1 MQLDAYHVRRGFLQ
15 KTANKV
21 VYNYG
26 KRLLFAYP
34 FLDVAALMDLLYIS
48 RSSACYSSYSPQ
60 SSPPQCDHIILTISL
75 VFLCFFGIALFLLV
89 LISSM
94 VGFVYMSEITYFVF
108 FYKVP
113 DLTTT
118 AIIWIGLLYVLSM
131 ILKIF
136 PDIIYFQMHL
146 CVSPCL
152 CSGSTFHVH
161 VAVEHICTF
170 IMRCLIFFFCLP

>member
-1 MQLDAYHVRRGFLQ
+1 MFFNV
-15 KTANKV
+15 
-21 VYNYG
+21 

-34 FLDVAALMDLLYIS
+34 FLDVAALMDLLHHPIF
-48 RSSACYSSYSPQ
+48 CCSSYSPQ
-60 SSPPQCDHIILTISL
+60 SSLPQCDHIILTIYL
-75 VFLCFFGIALFLLV
+75 VFLCFFGIALFLQV

-108 FYKVP
+108 LIKFP
-113 DLTTT
+113 ILLRL
-118 AIIWIGLLYVLSM
+118 WIGLLYVLSM

-146 CVSPCL
+146 CVSPCF

-161 VAVEHICTF
+161 VAVENMHVHNALFNFVIC
-170 IMRCLIFFFCLP
+170 CLP

>member
-1 MQLDAYHVRRGFLQ
+1 MQ

-21 VYNYG
+21 VYNDG

-48 RSSACYSSYSPQ
+48 RSSAVRRNSPQ

-75 VFLCFFGIALFLLV
+75 VFLCFFGIVLFLLV

-108 FYKVP
+108 LIK
-113 DLTTT
+113 
-118 AIIWIGLLYVLSM
+118 
-131 ILKIF
+131 F
-136 PDIIYFQMHL
+136 PI
-146 CVSPCL
+146 
-152 CSGSTFHVH
+152 
-161 VAVEHICTF
+161 
-170 IMRCLIFFFCLP
+170 